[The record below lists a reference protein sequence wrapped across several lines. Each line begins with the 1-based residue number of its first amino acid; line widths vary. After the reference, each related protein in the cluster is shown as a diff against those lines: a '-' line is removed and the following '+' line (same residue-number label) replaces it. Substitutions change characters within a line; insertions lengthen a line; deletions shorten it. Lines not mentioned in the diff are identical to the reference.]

1 MPSEPDALLRIE
13 KLTRVFNSRRGLSSH
28 KLLAVDRANLVLP
41 SDAHEILTIAGES
54 GSGKTTLA
62 RMILGLVE
70 PSSGRLLFKG
80 RDVGRL
86 AGRAE
91 RTWFRRQVQP
101 VFQDPFATFNPL
113 RRIESYLYETVGNY
127 GVAPRKA
134 ADEPIEQAL
143 SAVGLSLREV
153 KGRYPSEL
161 SGGQLQRIS
170 IARALITDP
179 SLLIADEPVSMLDAS
194 LRMSIVN
201 LFRELKARQSVVYIT
216 HDLATAYYAS
226 DRVGI
231 MLRGW
236 IVELGPVQK
245 VLGDPLHP
253 YTQLLLASVLEPNP
267 RHRSNQRVSLAATDS
282 GEVARVGCRFAD
294 RCPRVMEVCHG
305 VEPPDVLVDDRLV
318 KCHLYTE
325 HAPPPPLGE
334 GGGEGGL
341 RANTPVP
348 DPATRQQLERGAGR
362 EPDSTPAA
370 GVPVQPAAG
379 RPLGGQLGW
388 RQHLI

>member
-1 MPSEPDALLRIE
+1 MPSASDALLHIE
-13 KLTRVFNSRRGLSSH
+13 DLTRVFSSRRGLSSH
-28 KLLAVDRANLVLP
+28 SVLAVDRANLTL
-41 SDAHEILTIAGES
+41 SADEHEILTIAGES

-70 PSSGRLLFKG
+70 PTAGRLLFKG
-80 RDVGRL
+80 RDVGRI
-86 AGRAE
+86 AGRE
-91 RTWFRRQVQP
+91 RRAWFRRQVQP

-113 RRIESYLYETVGNY
+113 RRIESYLYETVANY
-127 GVAPRKA
+127 RVARRRE
-134 ADEPIEQAL
+134 ADEPIERAL
-143 SAVGLSLREV
+143 GAVGLSLREV

-226 DRVGI
+226 DRVAI

-245 VLGDPLHP
+245 VLGEPLHP
-253 YTQLLLASVLEPNP
+253 YTQLLKSSVLEPDP
-267 RHRSNQRVSLAATDS
+267 RQKSSERVSLTASDDRS
-282 GEVARVGCRFAD
+282 FLRVGCRFAD
-294 RCPRVMEVCHG
+294 RCPQVMDICRT
-305 VEPPDVLVDDRLV
+305 VEPADIDVDGRTV
-318 KCHLYTE
+318 KCHLYDSIT
-325 HAPPPPLGE
+325 ACM
-334 GGGEGGL
+334 
-341 RANTPVP
+341 
-348 DPATRQQLERGAGR
+348 RQ
-362 EPDSTPAA
+362 P
-370 GVPVQPAAG
+370 
-379 RPLGGQLGW
+379 RP
-388 RQHLI
+388 RPR

>member
-1 MPSEPDALLRIE
+1 MSSAPDELLRIE
-13 KLTRVFNSRRGLSSH
+13 NLTRVYSSRRGLSSH
-28 KLLAVDRANLVLP
+28 KLVAVDRANLTLQA
-41 SDAHEILTIAGES
+41 DQHEILTIAGES

-70 PSSGRLLFKG
+70 PSAGRLLFKG
-80 RDVGRL
+80 RDVARIGGRE
-86 AGRAE
+86 R

-127 GVAPRKA
+127 GVAPRRTPMQ
-134 ADEPIEQAL
+134 PIERAL
-143 SAVGLSLREV
+143 DAVGLSLREV

-245 VLGDPLHP
+245 VLGAPLHP
-253 YTQLLLASVLEPNP
+253 YTQLLLASVLEPDP
-267 RHRSNQRVSLAATDS
+267 RQKSSQRVRLAAADGGRTS
-282 GEVARVGCRFAD
+282 ATNVGCRFAD
-294 RCPRVMEVCHG
+294 RCPR
-305 VEPPDVLVDDRLV
+305 
-318 KCHLYTE
+318 
-325 HAPPPPLGE
+325 
-334 GGGEGGL
+334 
-341 RANTPVP
+341 
-348 DPATRQQLERGAGR
+348 
-362 EPDSTPAA
+362 
-370 GVPVQPAAG
+370 
-379 RPLGGQLGW
+379 
-388 RQHLI
+388 

>member
-1 MPSEPDALLRIE
+1 M
-13 KLTRVFNSRRGLSSH
+13 SSL
-28 KLLAVDRANLVLP
+28 KVVAVDRANLTLQA
-41 SDAHEILTIAGES
+41 DQHEILTIAGES

-70 PSSGRLLFKG
+70 PSAGRLLFKG
-80 RDVGRL
+80 RDVSRLGGRE
-86 AGRAE
+86 R

-127 GVAPRKA
+127 AVAPRKE
-134 ADEPIEQAL
+134 ADEPIERAL
-143 SAVGLSLREV
+143 GAVGLSLREV
-153 KGRYPSEL
+153 KGRYPTEL

-194 LRMSIVN
+194 LRMSVVN

-245 VLGDPLHP
+245 VLGEPLHP
-253 YTQLLLASVLEPNP
+253 YTSLLKSSVLEPDP
-267 RHRSNQRVSLAATDS
+267 RQRSSQRVSLAASTDS
-282 GEVARVGCRFAD
+282 GRIELLNVGCRFAD
-294 RCPRVMEVCHG
+294 RCPRVMDVCRS
-305 VEPPDVLVDDRLV
+305 VEPPDVLVEDRLV
-318 KCHLYTE
+318 KCHLY
-325 HAPPPPLGE
+325 A
-334 GGGEGGL
+334 
-341 RANTPVP
+341 
-348 DPATRQQLERGAGR
+348 DPSAADRSR
-362 EPDSTPAA
+362 SPALA
-370 GVPVQPAAG
+370 ETTV
-379 RPLGGQLGW
+379 
-388 RQHLI
+388 